1 MTKRMKRWKGLFLF
15 FGWAVIVVFGIGALA
30 VISQKGADG
39 ALLLL
44 GMVAAL
50 PFFLVAAVYDWMDGV
65 LDHLNVISET
75 QKATMEY
82 TRALAKGMKIDREE
96 RRACESAENPDLR
109 TSNSEDDEEMKAA
122 TESSEPARR
131 RRAEKYDMEAAMR
144 AARNLRK

>member
-15 FGWAVIVVFGIGALA
+15 FGWAVIVVFGIAALA

-39 ALLLL
+39 VLLLL

-82 TRALAKGMKIDREE
+82 TRELAMAAQAGCAPEE
-96 RRACESAENPDLR
+96 TPDDTTIQAEEEAEAPAVSGSA
-109 TSNSEDDEEMKAA
+109 
-122 TESSEPARR
+122 EPARR
-131 RRAEKYDMEAAMR
+131 RRAENNDMYAAMR
-144 AARNLRK
+144 AARELRK